1 MSYYPLSELV
11 MYDVENGIIA
21 DVDEKIIELRA
32 MGINAKVYGD
42 EITFSNGLSFD
53 VKDRRGAFVFMER
66 KAFELLQQN

>member
-11 MYDVENGIIA
+11 MYDVENGILA
-21 DVDEKIIELRA
+21 DGDEILELRS
-32 MGINAKVYGD
+32 MRINAKVYGD

-53 VKDRRGAFVFMER
+53 VKARRGDFVFMER